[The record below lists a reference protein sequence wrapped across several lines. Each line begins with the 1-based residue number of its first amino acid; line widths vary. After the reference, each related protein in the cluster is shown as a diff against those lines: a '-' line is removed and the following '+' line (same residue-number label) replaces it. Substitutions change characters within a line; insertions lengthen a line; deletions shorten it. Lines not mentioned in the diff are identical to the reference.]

1 MCADADFDLYGFA
14 GFWVGEFFSGQVWV
28 EAAAGVAVGV
38 TDIVADSWTFAG
50 EFTDLRHII
59 D

>member
-14 GFWVGEFFSGQVWV
+14 SFWVCEFFSGQVWV
-28 EAAAGVAVGV
+28 EAAASVAVGV
-38 TDIVADSWTFAG
+38 TDIVTDAGTFAG